1 MVGIRLSRH
10 GAKKRPFYHIV
21 VTDRRNKRNGRFIER
36 LGFYN
41 PIATGGEQHLKLA
54 LDRVDYWLGQ
64 GARPSERVRQLIRRR
79 RMEGDQAASE
89 AQEAAAETAPVE
101 EAKAEEASEEEAVT
115 AEAAE
120 EEAAEEEAVTAE
132 AVEEEAAEAEA
143 DSKPAADEAA
153 AEDSEEEEAQASEE
167 AAEGETGQAAAEAG
181 AESDEDAPDD
191 DGAQEDGE
199 GVTATD
205 KDSG

>member
-41 PIATGGEQHLKLA
+41 PIATGGEQPLKLA

-79 RMEGDQAASE
+79 RMEGDLAAKAAEE
-89 AQEAAAETAPVE
+89 AAAVEEAPAEEAAIEEVAAETAPAEEVE
-101 EAKAEEASEEEAVT
+101 ADEAPAEEAATEEAP
-115 AEAAE
+115 AE
-120 EEAAEEEAVTAE
+120 ESA
-132 AVEEEAAEAEA
+132 
-143 DSKPAADEAA
+143 AAD
-153 AEDSEEEEAQASEE
+153 DAQADPTNCRR
-167 AAEGETGQAAAEAG
+167 GG
-181 AESDEDAPDD
+181 
-191 DGAQEDGE
+191 
-199 GVTATD
+199 
-205 KDSG
+205 SGGRRNRRRVRCA

>member
-41 PIATGGEQHLKLA
+41 PIATGGEQPLKLA

-64 GARPSERVRQLIRRR
+64 GAQPSERVRQLIRRR
-79 RMEGDQAASE
+79 RMEGGGSVEAPQAPV
-89 AQEAAAETAPVE
+89 AAAAGAVE
-101 EAKAEEASEEEAVT
+101 EAAPPARQQEAPAPEGGAGEDIEPPGGGQDDGEEAGHTE
-115 AEAAE
+115 
-120 EEAAEEEAVTAE
+120 
-132 AVEEEAAEAEA
+132 
-143 DSKPAADEAA
+143 
-153 AEDSEEEEAQASEE
+153 
-167 AAEGETGQAAAEAG
+167 
-181 AESDEDAPDD
+181 
-191 DGAQEDGE
+191 
-199 GVTATD
+199 

>member
-41 PIATGGEQHLKLA
+41 PIATGGEQRLKLA

-64 GARPSERVRQLIRRR
+64 GAQPSERVRQLIRRR
-79 RMEGDQAASE
+79 RTEGDPAAEVGQEAAVAEETSE
-89 AQEAAAETAPVE
+89 EELASDAAAAETPPVE
-101 EAKAEEASEEEAVT
+101 EAKAEEAAAEEAV
-115 AEAAE
+115 AEEAE
-120 EEAAEEEAVTAE
+120 EAPSEEAAADD
-132 AVEEEAAEAEA
+132 EAA
-143 DSKPAADEAA
+143 SDEAA
-153 AEDSEEEEAQASEE
+153 AEDGAETEE
-167 AAEGETGQAAAEAG
+167 AAPE
-181 AESDEDAPDD
+181 D

-199 GVTATD
+199 AATATE

>member
-41 PIATGGEQHLKLA
+41 PIATGGELPLQLS

-64 GARPSERVRQLIRRR
+64 GAQPSERARQLIRRR
-79 RMEGDQAASE
+79 RMEGGAMAEAPEEVAA
-89 AQEAAAETAPVE
+89 EAAADIE
-101 EAKAEEASEEEAVT
+101 EAAPAEEAVSEEAGGEEVEAET
-115 AEAAE
+115 AEAAAP
-120 EEAAEEEAVTAE
+120 EAEQEDSADEGAQGQE
-132 AVEEEAAEAEA
+132 AEAEVA
-143 DSKPAADEAA
+143 ASEEAEVEAVASEDEGADEAA
-153 AEDSEEEEAQASEE
+153 PANNGRQEN
-167 AAEGETGQAAAEAG
+167 G
-181 AESDEDAPDD
+181 EDAT
-191 DGAQEDGE
+191 QTE
-199 GVTATD
+199 

>member
-41 PIATGGEQHLKLA
+41 PIATGGEQPLKLA

-64 GARPSERVRQLIRRR
+64 GAQPSERVRRLIRRR
-79 RMEGDQAASE
+79 RMEGDLAAKAVQQAA
-89 AQEAAAETAPVE
+89 AVE
-101 EAKAEEASEEEAVT
+101 EAPADEA
-115 AEAAE
+115 AAE
-120 EEAAEEEAVTAE
+120 EEAASEDS
-132 AVEEEAAEAEA
+132 EAAGEAE
-143 DSKPAADEAA
+143 PVQAA
-153 AEDSEEEEAQASEE
+153 AEDS
-167 AAEGETGQAAAEAG
+167 AEPE
-181 AESDEDAPDD
+181 EDAP
-191 DGAQEDGE
+191 QEDGAE
-199 GVTATD
+199 EDGEDTTAAG

>member
-41 PIATGGEQHLKLA
+41 PIATGGEQSLKLE

-64 GARPSERVRQLIRRR
+64 GAQPSERVRQLIRRR
-79 RMEGDQAASE
+79 RMEG
-89 AQEAAAETAPVE
+89 
-101 EAKAEEASEEEAVT
+101 AVT
-115 AEAAE
+115 AEAPQETGAE
-120 EEAAEEEAVTAE
+120 DAGAEEAEETEVAEVAEVEAAASEDEEREEAAP
-132 AVEEEAAEAEA
+132 A
-143 DSKPAADEAA
+143 D
-153 AEDSEEEEAQASEE
+153 
-167 AAEGETGQAAAEAG
+167 GGG
-181 AESDEDAPDD
+181 
-191 DGAQEDGE
+191 QEDGE
-199 GVTATD
+199 DPPQTE

>member
-41 PIATGGEQHLKLA
+41 PIAVGGEQSLKLA

-64 GARPSERVRQLIRRR
+64 GAQPSERVRQLIRRR
-79 RMEGDQAASE
+79 RKEGDATAAVPPE
-89 AQEAAAETAPVE
+89 
-101 EAKAEEASEEEAVT
+101 
-115 AEAAE
+115 
-120 EEAAEEEAVTAE
+120 AE
-132 AVEEEAAEAEA
+132 AVA
-143 DSKPAADEAA
+143 DAPAAADEAA
-153 AEDSEEEEAQASEE
+153 EQDAATAEAETAGADSAEAEPVEAEPSAETEDAPAEAEPGAGTEEAEVEAAAEENEAAAAPDDGGESEE
-167 AAEGETGQAAAEAG
+167 AAPDDGGGQDDGEDGGQAE
-181 AESDEDAPDD
+181 
-191 DGAQEDGE
+191 
-199 GVTATD
+199 

>member
-41 PIATGGEQHLKLA
+41 PIATGGELPLQLS

-64 GARPSERVRQLIRRR
+64 GAQPSERVRQLIRRR
-79 RMEGDQAASE
+79 RIEGGAVTEAPKEAVTEAAAVTEEAAPAVEAVTEEAAPAVEAASE
-89 AQEAAAETAPVE
+89 EASGEEAAAEI
-101 EAKAEEASEEEAVT
+101 AEVA
-115 AEAAE
+115 AAE
-120 EEAAEEEAVTAE
+120 EVVAAAAQLAE
-132 AVEEEAAEAEA
+132 AQEVSSDEQAE
-143 DSKPAADEAA
+143 S
-153 AEDSEEEEAQASEE
+153 
-167 AAEGETGQAAAEAG
+167 EGEQDALAPESAPSEDGGQENG
-181 AESDEDAPDD
+181 EDAT
-191 DGAQEDGE
+191 QTE
-199 GVTATD
+199 

>member
-79 RMEGDQAASE
+79 RIEGDLAAE
-89 AQEAAAETAPVE
+89 AAQETAVADEAPENVADEAAEETAPVE
-101 EAKAEEASEEEAVT
+101 EAKADQ
-115 AEAAE
+115 
-120 EEAAEEEAVTAE
+120 AAEEEAVAE
-132 AVEEEAAEAEA
+132 ESAAEEAAEAEEEA
-143 DSKPAADEAA
+143 EAA
-153 AEDSEEEEAQASEE
+153 SEEE
-167 AAEGETGQAAAEAG
+167 AAEGEGETEQAAAEAG
-181 AESDEDAPDD
+181 EESDKDAPDD

-199 GVTATD
+199 GATATG

>member
-54 LDRVDYWLGQ
+54 LNRVDYWLGQ
-64 GARPSERVRQLIRRR
+64 GAQPSERVRQLIRRR
-79 RMEGDQAASE
+79 RMEGDPAGRAAQEAAVADE
-89 AQEAAAETAPVE
+89 AQENVAADVAAETAPAE
-101 EAKAEEASEEEAVT
+101 EAKVEEASEEEAVT

-120 EEAAEEEAVTAE
+120 E
-132 AVEEEAAEAEA
+132 
-143 DSKPAADEAA
+143 
-153 AEDSEEEEAQASEE
+153 
-167 AAEGETGQAAAEAG
+167 AAEGEGEAEQAAAEAG

-199 GVTATD
+199 GAAATD

>member
-41 PIATGGEQHLKLA
+41 PIATGGEQPLKLA

-64 GARPSERVRQLIRRR
+64 GAQPSERVRKLIRRR
-79 RMEGDQAASE
+79 RMEGDLAAE
-89 AQEAAAETAPVE
+89 AAQEAAAANEAPG
-101 EAKAEEASEEEAVT
+101 
-115 AEAAE
+115 
-120 EEAAEEEAVTAE
+120 EEAAEEEAVAE
-132 AVEEEAAEAEA
+132 EVAAETTPAEEAR
-143 DSKPAADEAA
+143 ADEAPA
-153 AEDSEEEEAQASEE
+153 EEAEGEGEFEQATAEEGAESEE
-167 AAEGETGQAAAEAG
+167 AAPG
-181 AESDEDAPDD
+181 D
-191 DGAQEDGE
+191 DGAEEDGE
-199 GVTATD
+199 DASATG

>member
-41 PIATGGEQHLKLA
+41 PIATGGEQALRLE

-64 GARPSERVRQLIRRR
+64 GAQPSERVRQLIRRR
-79 RMEGDQAASE
+79 RMEGAVAAE
-89 AQEAAAETAPVE
+89 APREPATEAEVASAVEDAAPAAEAAAE
-101 EAKAEEASEEEAVT
+101 EAASAAEQPA
-115 AEAAE
+115 AEAAADTE
-120 EEAAEEEAVTAE
+120 EQVQADEPEPEASAAAQEAESEDAEAASGA
-132 AVEEEAAEAEA
+132 
-143 DSKPAADEAA
+143 EAA
-153 AEDSEEEEAQASEE
+153 ADAAADDGDESEE
-167 AAEGETGQAAAEAG
+167 AAPA
-181 AESDEDAPDD
+181 
-191 DGAQEDGE
+191 DGGGQEDGE
-199 GVTATD
+199 DASQTE